1 MDSLPLGETYI
12 THKPSITRPFFQSS
26 NLNKSR
32 ELTYGANLWS
42 INLIDIEPDL
52 SGCENL
58 KGTVVNI

>member
-1 MDSLPLGETYI
+1 M
-12 THKPSITRPFFQSS
+12 
-26 NLNKSR
+26 

-42 INLIDIEPDL
+42 INLIDIIEPDL